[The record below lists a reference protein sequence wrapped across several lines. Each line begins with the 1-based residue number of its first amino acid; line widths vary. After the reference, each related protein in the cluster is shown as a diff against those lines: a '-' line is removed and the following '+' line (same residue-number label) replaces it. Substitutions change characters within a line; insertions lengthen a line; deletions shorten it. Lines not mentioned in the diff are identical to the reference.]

1 MLASFVQLASVIVR
15 NRKGCGGTNGEN
27 GKENQKNRFLRK
39 EKLRLQ
45 ISAEDIKKQ
54 HSKTKRMTSI
64 NMSLYIQPE
73 SSKNA

>member
-45 ISAEDIKKQ
+45 ISAEDIKK
-54 HSKTKRMTSI
+54 TTF
-64 NMSLYIQPE
+64 
-73 SSKNA
+73 